1 MKKLLIVL
9 FVTCFCKQI
18 VFAND
23 IEDLKI
29 EGISVGDSALDFFT
43 EDEIKS
49 RSKSYPGNK
58 RFTPVY
64 NDKLDFFKT
73 YDAVDFEYKSND
85 SKYIIHSVSGV
96 IDWRNKKMSDC
107 YKKMDEIIS
116 SLDELM
122 KDFRKTGRKNLKHP
136 NKKRSG
142 TYVSESFFS
151 DRGRVAVTCYDY
163 EPPQWD
169 FLSVT
174 VHTLEH
180 NDFLLDEAY
189 N

>member
-1 MKKLLIVL
+1 MKKNLIIIVL
-9 FVTCFCKQI
+9 SLCFIIPSQ
-18 VFAND
+18 ADD

-49 RSKSYPGNK
+49 RSQPYPGNK

-64 NDKLDFFKT
+64 NEKLDFFKT
-73 YDAVDFEYKSND
+73 YDAVDFEYKNTD

-116 SLDELM
+116 SLNELM
-122 KDFRKTGRKNLKHP
+122 KDFRKAGRKNLSHP

-151 DRGRVAVTCYDY
+151 DRGRVAVTCYDN

-180 NDFLLDEAY
+180 NKFLLDEAY

>member
-1 MKKLLIVL
+1 
-9 FVTCFCKQI
+9 
-18 VFAND
+18 
-23 IEDLKI
+23 
-29 EGISVGDSALDFFT
+29 
-43 EDEIKS
+43 
-49 RSKSYPGNK
+49 
-58 RFTPVY
+58 
-64 NDKLDFFKT
+64 
-73 YDAVDFEYKSND
+73 
-85 SKYIIHSVSGV
+85 
-96 IDWRNKKMSDC
+96 MSDC

-122 KDFRKTGRKNLKHP
+122 KDFRKTGRKNLEHP

-151 DRGRVAVTCYDY
+151 DRGRVAVTCYDN

-174 VHTLEH
+174 VHTREH
-180 NDFLLDEAY
+180 NDFLLNEAY